1 MEIDDIFLVINET
14 LRGLNIIV
22 NNVVKQ
28 NFIPVP
34 DVKEE
39 DCVYVLFVEEI
50 ARMVSFP
57 NSNDYDYMTVASI
70 SIDFGLNLSFCAR
83 RQYI

>member
-1 MEIDDIFLVINET
+1 MFSVIKET
-14 LRGLNIIV
+14 FRGLDILV
-22 NNVVKQ
+22 NNVVTQ

-57 NSNDYDYMTVASI
+57 SSNDYNYMTAASI
-70 SIDFGLNLSFCAR
+70 SIDIGLNLSFCAR
-83 RQYI
+83 R